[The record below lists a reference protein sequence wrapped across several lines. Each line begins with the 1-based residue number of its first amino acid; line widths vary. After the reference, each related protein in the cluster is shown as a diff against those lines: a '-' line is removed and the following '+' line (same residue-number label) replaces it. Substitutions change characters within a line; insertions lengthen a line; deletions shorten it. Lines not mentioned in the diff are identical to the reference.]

1 VRPIPFP
8 GEPLNDVDR
17 SIVAVQ
23 IGRAPRG
30 AQAVSARCVYSLPV
44 VVRTA
49 PVLEDGT
56 PFPTMFY
63 LTCPVA
69 VRAVGRLEA
78 HGRMR
83 ALNEDLANDEDLR
96 AAYTQAHE
104 RYLALRGP
112 AGPNEGVT
120 AGGMP
125 TRVKCLH
132 ALYAHELADANP
144 IGAVVREEIEPV
156 DCPGPCV
163 TDGERT
169 PGHPGFTGKR

>member
-1 VRPIPFP
+1 MRTIPFP
-8 GEPLNDVDR
+8 GEPLRDDDR
-17 SIVAVQ
+17 LIVAVQ

-30 AQAVSARCVYSLPV
+30 AQAVAARCPFDLPA

-49 PVLEDGT
+49 PILEDGT

-69 VRAVGRLEA
+69 VRDVGRLEA

-83 ALNEDLANDEDLR
+83 LLNEQLADDEDLR
-96 AAYTQAHE
+96 SAYSEAHE
-104 RYLALRGP
+104 RYLAMRGP

-144 IGAVVREEIEPV
+144 IGAVVRTEIEPI

-163 TDGERT
+163 TGDART
-169 PGHPGFTGKR
+169 PGHPGFAGKR